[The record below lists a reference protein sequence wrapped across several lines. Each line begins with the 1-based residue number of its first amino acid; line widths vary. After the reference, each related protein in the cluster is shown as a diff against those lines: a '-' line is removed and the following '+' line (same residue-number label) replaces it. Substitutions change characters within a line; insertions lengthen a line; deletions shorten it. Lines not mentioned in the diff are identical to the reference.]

1 MTVIVVEMHTSTVM
15 TVTMTHTSM
24 VTVIV
29 VEMRTST
36 VMTVTMTHTSMVT
49 VIVVEMRTSTVM
61 NVTMTYTSVVTVIV
75 VEMRTS
81 SVTMI
86 VIMMHTSLVTLMMMH
101 TASHCLQHCKV
112 CAKSQSADVVFYFI
126 CTHTHNLLAN
136 GRGGGGGFPNF
147 NDLVIRT
154 RSSREQVCVCVW
166 WGGGGGGVEFNVG
179 LRPQRPYG
187 LLEMGSRGRPPP
199 RLSHSS

>member
-1 MTVIVVEMHTSTVM
+1 MIVVEMHTSTVM

-36 VMTVTMTHTSMVT
+36 VMNVIMTH
-49 VIVVEMRTSTVM
+49 I
-61 NVTMTYTSVVTVIV
+61 SVVTVTV

-136 GRGGGGGFPNF
+136 GGGGGGSRI
-147 NDLVIRT
+147 LMT
-154 RSSREQVCVCVW
+154 WSQGQGHLGSSCVCV
-166 WGGGGGGVEFNVG
+166 GGGHEFNVG

-187 LLEMGSRGRPPP
+187 LLEMGSQGRPSP